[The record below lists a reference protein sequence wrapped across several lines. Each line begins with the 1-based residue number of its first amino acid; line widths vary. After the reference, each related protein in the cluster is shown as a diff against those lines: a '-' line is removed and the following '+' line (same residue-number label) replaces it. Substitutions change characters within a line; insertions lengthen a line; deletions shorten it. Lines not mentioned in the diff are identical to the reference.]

1 MIDDDEFR
9 SARRFARV
17 ACVVG
22 GVFDG
27 LTLFPMIF
35 PSLGGKM
42 FGLQAFAPGADYRYA
57 MNVGA
62 SLMLGWT
69 LLLFWAAWRPIERAG
84 VLLLTAV
91 VVFGLM
97 LAGAGAVFSGLVLL
111 RNMLP
116 IFVLQFCVLSL
127 FLIGYLKVSRLSPG
141 SRAE

>member
-1 MIDDDEFR
+1 MIGNDEFR
-9 SARRFARV
+9 RARIFARV

-27 LTLFPMIF
+27 LMLFPMLL

-69 LLLFWAAWRPIERAG
+69 LLPFWASWRPIERAG
-84 VLLLTAV
+84 ILLLTAIV
-91 VVFGLM
+91 VSGLM
-97 LAGAGAVFSGLVLL
+97 LAGVGAVSSGLVLL

-116 IFVLQFCVLSL
+116 VFVLQLCVLSL
-127 FLIGYLKVSRLSPG
+127 FMFGYLKVIRLSQR
-141 SRAE
+141 S

>member
-1 MIDDDEFR
+1 MIGNDEFR
-9 SARRFARV
+9 GARNFARA

-42 FGLQAFAPGADYRYA
+42 FGLQAFAPGFDYRYA

-84 VLLLTAV
+84 VLLLTAIV
-91 VVFGLM
+91 VSGLM
-97 LAGAGAVFSGLVLL
+97 LSGASAVSSGLVLL

-116 IFVLQFCVLSL
+116 VFALQLCVLSL
-127 FLIGYLKVSRLSPG
+127 FLIGYLKVIRLSPR
-141 SRAE
+141 S

>member
-1 MIDDDEFR
+1 MIGNDEFR
-9 SARRFARV
+9 GARNFSRV

-27 LTLFPMIF
+27 LMLFPMLL

-42 FGLQAFAPGADYRYA
+42 FGLQAFAPSAGYRYA

-62 SLMLGWT
+62 SPMLGWT

-84 VLLLTAV
+84 VLLLTAIV
-91 VVFGLM
+91 ASGLM
-97 LAGAGAVFSGLVLL
+97 LAGASAVSSGLVLL

-116 IFVLQFCVLSL
+116 VFALPLCVLSL
-127 FLIGYLKVSRLSPG
+127 FLIGYLKVCRLSQR
-141 SRAE
+141 S